1 MKFPTIATLF
11 LAGAVFTCQ
20 AYNANDTTQTI
31 SSDGSYL
38 DTSLAVAYVQS
49 KAQDGWVLTV
59 GAPGGSYA
67 WNNALV
73 INIPHV
79 FTIRG
84 ADTNNR
90 PTITVTC
97 PSAPGIILDCVSN
110 KTVTLR
116 DFIFNEWQTAN
127 CLINVV
133 GNGVDCFRLTNL
145 TFNHNAGNGACAWIG
160 DNSYPA
166 TGDGPYGLIDHC
178 EISSSING
186 GYGFYVRDTFHS
198 WLRPM
203 TLGTRQAVYVENCS
217 FHAASCNTGSPAID
231 GDNGARFVVR
241 YCSLTNFSLASHGAE
256 ALPTNSVLQWEVMHN
271 IWTMT
276 DGQGL
281 AFAFLA
287 RGGTGV
293 MFSNTFT
300 ATGSG
305 FYNTAFNMVYYRA
318 LAGGP
323 DNPVPGAPN
332 RFYPADYLGTQQPG
346 CGVMIGTNSD
356 PNFPS
361 MPWAS
366 VPAYYW
372 GSKISAPMFFAE
384 AGGNPT
390 NFVRLG
396 RDFFMN
402 TPAPGYSE
410 YIYPHPLDTGG
421 GGIGSSGTNTTTGT
435 GAVIPPADLQAHP
448 PGTGN

>member
-59 GAPGGSYA
+59 GAPGGSYT

-73 INIPHV
+73 INIPNV
-79 FTIRG
+79 FTIQG
-84 ADTNNR
+84 ASTNNR
-90 PTITVTC
+90 PTITVNYA
-97 PSAPGIILDCVSN
+97 SAPGILLTCASG
-110 KTVTLR
+110 KTITVR

-127 CLINVV
+127 CLISVV

-145 TFNHNAGNGACAWIG
+145 SFNHNSGKGACAWIG
-160 DNSYPA
+160 ENNYPA
-166 TGDGPYGLIDHC
+166 TGDGPYGVIDHC
-178 EISSSING
+178 EISSSAAS

-217 FHAASCNTGSPAID
+217 FHAAACDTGSPAID
-231 GDNGARFVVR
+231 GDNGARFAVR
-241 YCSLTNFSLASHGAE
+241 YCSLTNFALASHGAE
-256 ALPTNSVLQWEVMHN
+256 ILPTNSVLQWEVAHN
-271 IWTMT
+271 TWTMT

-305 FYNTAFNMVYYRA
+305 FYNCAFSMSYYRA
-318 LAGGP
+318 L
-323 DNPVPGAPN
+323 PN
-332 RFYPADYLGTQQPG
+332 NGICAQDRFYPADYLGTQQPG

-356 PNFPS
+356 PHYPA

-366 VPAYYW
+366 VPIYYW
-372 GSKISAPMFFAE
+372 GNKISAPMFFGEVGPNA
-384 AGGNPT
+384 AG
-390 NFVRLG
+390 FVVQN
-396 RDFFMN
+396 RDYFTN